1 MNITNKHKL
10 YLNVILLFIVA
21 YMLTSLIIGGLKT
34 QNFNYLRIAILVFL
48 SISTILRIIKYNKDD
63 ENQQE

>member
-10 YLNVILLFIVA
+10 YLNVILLFLFA
-21 YMLTSLIIGGLKT
+21 YMLTTHIIEGFKT
-34 QNFNYLRIAILVFL
+34 QNFNYIRIALLVFL
-48 SISTILRIIKYNKDD
+48 NISTILRIIKYNKDD